1 MNSRYYDMDLSEN
14 GVLPRMVPMLYM
26 YIYIYNI
33 LVMFSPQFRWS
44 DSIDN

>member
-1 MNSRYYDMDLSEN
+1 MNNRYYDMDLSEN

-26 YIYIYNI
+26 YIYDI

-44 DSIDN
+44 DSIDNE